1 MALVVLVKGINVG
14 GHRRF
19 RPARLAQQL
28 GHVGAVNIGAAGT
41 FVIRPRV
48 SRARLRAEFARRL
61 PVGSEIMI
69 CHGREIRR
77 LLSQDFFSGHPVRPD
92 MVRFASLLSRLPRT
106 TPNLPLDLPSRRDWL
121 VKVLARDGRFIV
133 GLYRRRMAVIG
144 QLGALDRVFG
154 VPLTPRTWHTLAAI
168 ASGLEGGRTSPG
180 ARGRPLARA
189 REA

>member
-1 MALVVLVKGINVG
+1 VALVVLVKGINVG

-19 RPARLAQQL
+19 RPARLAEQL
-28 GHVGAVNIGAAGT
+28 GHLGAVNIGAAGT
-41 FVIRPRV
+41 FVIRQRV
-48 SRARLRAEFARRL
+48 SRARLRAEFARTL

-69 CHGREIRR
+69 CQGREIRR
-77 LLSQDFFSGHPVRPD
+77 LLSQDLFSGHPVRPD

-154 VPLTPRTWHTLAAI
+154 VPLTTRNWHTLAAI
-168 ASGLEGGRTSPG
+168 ASVLDGGRTSPG
-180 ARGRPLARA
+180 ARG
-189 REA
+189 